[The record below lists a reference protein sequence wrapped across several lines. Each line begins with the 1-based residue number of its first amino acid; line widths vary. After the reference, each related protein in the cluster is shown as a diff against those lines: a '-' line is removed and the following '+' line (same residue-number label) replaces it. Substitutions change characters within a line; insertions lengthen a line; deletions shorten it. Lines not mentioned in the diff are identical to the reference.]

1 MKIIVIPDSFKGTL
15 TAAEVCD
22 IISAAIRD
30 RDPSAEVITIPMA
43 DGGEGT
49 CDAFRYALGGDMIL
63 CPVHGP
69 FMQMQDARY
78 WRREETA
85 VIELAS
91 AAGFIA
97 DPAKRDPASATSFG
111 VGELIRH
118 AAEAGC
124 RRIILGLGGSCT
136 NDAGIG
142 IAAGLGA
149 RFFDGSGREFI
160 PTGGTIEDIRQMDLS
175 MLRRTIRGIRFEVMC
190 DVDNPL
196 YGKQGAAY
204 VYAPQKGADTAMVRD
219 LDRNLRYF
227 AQLIRERLGVD
238 VSDIPGS
245 GAAGGAGAGAIAF
258 LNAGL
263 KPGAQI
269 VLEMNHF
276 DELLRSADLVI
287 TGEGQ
292 LDEQSLRGKAVMTV
306 AEAAKTRRVPVIAVV
321 GNTKGDI
328 EQACQYGIKKV
339 IRTID
344 FCHDPGQYKA
354 SCRQDLYRAVKEME
368 F

>member
-1 MKIIVIPDSFKGTL
+1 MKREEDWL
-15 TAAEVCD
+15 RQACEEAA
-22 IISAAIRD
+22 
-30 RDPSAEVITIPMA
+30 
-43 DGGEGT
+43 
-49 CDAFRYALGGDMIL
+49 
-63 CPVHGP
+63 
-69 FMQMQDARY
+69 
-78 WRREETA
+78 REETQA
-85 VIELAS
+85 LE
-91 AAGFIA
+91 
-97 DPAKRDPASATSFG
+97 
-111 VGELIRH
+111 
-118 AAEAGC
+118 
-124 RRIILGLGGSCT
+124 RRLSR
-136 NDAGIG
+136 AQ
-142 IAAGLGA
+142 
-149 RFFDGSGREFI
+149 
-160 PTGGTIEDIRQMDLS
+160 IRQAEETYQHH
-175 MLRRTIRGIRFEVMC
+175 RRKA
-190 DVDNPL
+190 L
-196 YGKQGAAY
+196 A
-204 VYAPQKGADTAMVRD
+204 
-219 LDRNLRYF
+219 
-227 AQLIRERLGVD
+227 LIRERLGVD